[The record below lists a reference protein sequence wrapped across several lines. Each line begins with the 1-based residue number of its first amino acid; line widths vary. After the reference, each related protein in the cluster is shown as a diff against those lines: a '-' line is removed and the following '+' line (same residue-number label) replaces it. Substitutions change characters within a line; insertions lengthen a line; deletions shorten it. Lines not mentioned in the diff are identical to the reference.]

1 MPDQARQT
9 PRTGCAAQRCI
20 VDARVDP
27 FNEQGKPRS
36 SNRFLG
42 DCFAVTLQ
50 NTYSVTETLGPPAM
64 GPTDMPLV
72 TLPSASA
79 PTSGQVFGNER
90 SVKFNILPTGTTL
103 GAGPTSVSND
113 SITHNTFSAEQKLY
127 GPLQVT
133 TAVTDFG
140 QTTSSKSISAGLRC
154 TGRGNGEE
162 AAEKT

>member
-1 MPDQARQT
+1 VPDQARQT

-79 PTSGQVFGNER
+79 PTSGQVFRQRTVGQVQHPSDRDNARRGTDER
-90 SVKFNILPTGTTL
+90 QQRLDH
-103 GAGPTSVSND
+103 A
-113 SITHNTFSAEQKLY
+113 
-127 GPLQVT
+127 
-133 TAVTDFG
+133 
-140 QTTSSKSISAGLRC
+140 
-154 TGRGNGEE
+154 
-162 AAEKT
+162 

>member
-1 MPDQARQT
+1 VPDQARQT

-27 FNEQGKPRS
+27 FNEQGKVGPSS

-50 NTYSVTETLGPPAM
+50 NTYSVAETLGPPAT

-79 PTSGQVFGNER
+79 PTSVQVFGNER

-113 SITHNTFSAEQKLY
+113 SITIRSA
-127 GPLQVT
+127 PSR
-133 TAVTDFG
+133 
-140 QTTSSKSISAGLRC
+140 SSPPGYHRSDRF
-154 TGRGNGEE
+154 RPNYQQQEHQRRV
-162 AAEKT
+162 